1 MRKSAFYRLMIGF
14 AGLILVASIGRAQAG
29 KAKSPSAADTETIG
43 RLFLSPKTIRTVCTN
58 RIGMMVKQGYETN
71 GLKEKLQSLPDSF
84 DALLGFALELAK
96 APMRA
101 DFSYIEP
108 FDLAAIQ
115 AARPSAGRK
124 DVMPVTPSEVELR
137 DKIAG
142 GVYGQFIGLVLGKP
156 LEMSW
161 TLPMIRTYLEG
172 AKAWPLDDFVPPYS
186 PTQPRRLR
194 RDCMDCTKGFVSGV
208 PEDDDLNYF
217 VANLRTMEARGTN
230 FTTRDIADTWIQ
242 EIPYDWAWGPEHSR
256 LFLIAGLRLDDHGA
270 ALPEDKD
277 WEKFVGFLNDGE
289 ELIGAM
295 IRGEVFGL
303 ACPGNP
309 VRAAEL
315 AWRDGRLTHTRTGLY
330 AEMWLAAT
338 VAAAFS
344 TNNPVEAIQAG
355 IDQIPVNSRY
365 AECLNEALRISMEEA
380 DWLKAWER
388 IDKKWGALGHA
399 GTMNESAAM
408 INALVHSADPI
419 DGVDY
424 GKAITLTV
432 MQGWDAD
439 CSGAITGSIAGVIA
453 GLKKIPERWREPLN
467 DTYNSGLATER
478 ETRISRLADR
488 VYQTVKYMSR

>member
-1 MRKSAFYRLMIGF
+1 MRDCLYRRILAAFVTFICVALIGQAQTAKTKST
-14 AGLILVASIGRAQAG
+14 AS
-29 KAKSPSAADTETIG
+29 ADAEMIG
-43 RLFLSPKTIRTVCTN
+43 RLFLSPKTIRTVCLN
-58 RIGMMVKQGYETN
+58 RIGVMTRQGYETK
-71 GLKEKLQSLPDSF
+71 GLKEKLQSLPESY
-84 DALLGFALELAK
+84 DALLGFALELTK
-96 APMRA
+96 TPLRV
-101 DFSYIEP
+101 DFSYVEP

-124 DVMPVTPSEVELR
+124 DTMPLTRSDVELR
-137 DKIAG
+137 DRIAG

-161 TLPMIRTYLEG
+161 TLPIIRTYLEG

-186 PTQPRRLR
+186 PSQVRPLR
-194 RDCMDCTKGFVSGV
+194 RDTFDCTKGFVWGV

-217 VANLRTMEARGTN
+217 VANLKTMEGYGRD
-230 FTTRDIADTWIQ
+230 FSTRNIADTWN
-242 EIPYDWAWGPEHSR
+242 ENIPYDWAWGPEHSR

-309 VRAAEL
+309 ARAAEL
-315 AWRDGRLTHTRTGLY
+315 AWRDGRLTHAKTGLY

-344 TNNPVEAIQAG
+344 TRNPVEAIQAG

-365 AECLNEALRISMEEA
+365 AECLNEALRISLEEK

-419 DGVDY
+419 DAIDY
-424 GKAITLTV
+424 GKAITMTV

-439 CSGAITGSIAGVIA
+439 CSGAMTGSIAGVLA
-453 GLKKIPERWREPLN
+453 GFAKIPDRWRAPLN
-467 DTYNSGLATER
+467 DAFHCGLATER
-478 ETRISRLADR
+478 DTKISRLADR
-488 VYQTVKYMSR
+488 VYQATKIINR

>member
-1 MRKSAFYRLMIGF
+1 MKRVVSRIHIALAAMI
-14 AGLILVASIGRAQAG
+14 LIASSGQAG
-29 KAKSPSAADTETIG
+29 ISKGKTPGSADTEMIG
-43 RLFLSPKTIRTVCTN
+43 RFFLSPKTIRTVCLN
-58 RIGMMVKQGYETN
+58 RIGVMARQGYETK
-71 GLKEKLQSLPDSF
+71 GLKDKLQSLPDSY
-84 DALLGFALELAK
+84 DALLGFALELTGV
-96 APMRA
+96 PLRA
-101 DFSYIEP
+101 DFSYVEP

-115 AARPSAGRK
+115 AGRPAGRK
-124 DVMPVTPSEVELR
+124 DVMAVSPSEVELK
-137 DKIAG
+137 DKVAG
-142 GVYGQFIGLVLGKP
+142 GVYGQMIGLVLGKP

-172 AKAWPLDDFVPPYS
+172 VKAWPLDDFVPPYS
-186 PTQPRRLR
+186 PTQPKRLR
-194 RDCMDCTKGFVSGV
+194 RDCFDCMKGFVSGV
-208 PEDDDLNYF
+208 PEDDDINYF
-217 VANLRTMEARGTN
+217 VANLKAMETYGKS
-230 FTTRDIADTWIQ
+230 FTTRDVAQVWI
-242 EIPYDWAWGPEHSR
+242 ENIPYDWAWGPEHSR

-270 ALPEDKD
+270 VLPEDKD
-277 WEKFVGFLNDGE
+277 WEKFVGFFNDGE

-309 VRAAEL
+309 SWAAEL
-315 AWRDGRLTHTRTGLY
+315 AWRDGRLTHAKTGLY

-344 TNNPVEAIQAG
+344 TRDPIEAIQAG

-365 AECLNEALRISMEEA
+365 AECLNEALRISKEEG

-408 INALVHSADPI
+408 INALVHSVDALN
-419 DGVDY
+419 GVDY

-439 CSGAITGSIAGVIA
+439 CSGAMTGSIAGVLA
-453 GLKKIPERWREPLN
+453 GLRNIPDRWRAPLN
-467 DTYNSGLATER
+467 DTFYSGLGTER
-478 ETRISRLADR
+478 ETKISRLADR
-488 VYQTVKYMSR
+488 VYQAIKYINN

>member
-1 MRKSAFYRLMIGF
+1 MSQRALFRITAGF
-14 AGLILVASIGRAQAG
+14 AILILAASTGAAQAG
-29 KAKSPSAADTETIG
+29 KPRSSVAADTDAIG
-43 RLFLSPKTIRTVCTN
+43 RIFLSPKTIRTVCLN
-58 RIGMMVKQGYETN
+58 RIGVMARQGYETG
-71 GLKEKLQSLPDSF
+71 GLKEKLQALPDSF
-84 DALLGFALELAK
+84 DALLGFALELTRT
-96 APMRA
+96 PLRA
-101 DFSYIEP
+101 GFSYTEP
-108 FDLAAIQ
+108 FDLAAIR
-115 AARPSAGRK
+115 ADRPDEGRK
-124 DVMPVTPSEVELR
+124 DTMPVTSSEVELR
-137 DKIAG
+137 DKVAG

-186 PTQPRRLR
+186 PTQPKRLR
-194 RDCMDCTKGFVSGV
+194 RDCFDCLKGFVAGV

-217 VANLRTMEARGTN
+217 VINLRTMEAKGRD
-230 FTTRDIADTWIQ
+230 FATRDVAETWNS
-242 EIPYDWAWGPEHSR
+242 EIPHDWAWGPEHSR

-277 WEKFVGFLNDGE
+277 WEKFEGFLNDGE
-289 ELIGAM
+289 EMIGAM

-303 ACPGNP
+303 VCPGNP
-309 VRAAEL
+309 ARAAEL
-315 AWRDGRLTHTRTGLY
+315 AWRDGRLTHAKTGLY

-344 TNNPVEAIQAG
+344 TRNPVEAIEAG
-355 IDQIPVNSRY
+355 IDQIPINSRY
-365 AECLNEALRISMEEA
+365 AECLNEALRISMEEP

-439 CSGAITGSIAGVIA
+439 CSGAMTGSIAGVLA
-453 GLKKIPERWREPLN
+453 GLKKIPDRWRSPLN
-467 DTYNSGLATER
+467 DTYYSGLATER
-478 ETRISRLADR
+478 ETKISRLTDR
-488 VYQTVKYMSR
+488 VYQAIRVMNR